1 MFGGNKNMDKV
12 AMKKECPPS
21 QPEIPVQHEVILKD
35 GIKLTFYFS
44 HDSHDCNTINFEMIW
59 TSVGFWGTE
68 QNIGFGWIQFDEPCT
83 LVTMRHSFRNEGLPI
98 SLGPFHFS
106 KKRSLCSIL
115 NTVAKLFEPIFIRR
129 NEWPYFEDNIEYYY
143 DESEQDIVEEKA
155 EKNGEGEM
163 QPEKKDVWSTDM
175 NQLIAEAKQSIDE
188 SQKLINDGQECI
200 DKAKVMLSEKIE
212 MIESV
217 MNLLGKVHQEMQTLY
232 NS

>member
-1 MFGGNKNMDKV
+1 
-12 AMKKECPPS
+12 
-21 QPEIPVQHEVILKD
+21 
-35 GIKLTFYFS
+35 
-44 HDSHDCNTINFEMIW
+44 
-59 TSVGFWGTE
+59 
-68 QNIGFGWIQFDEPCT
+68 
-83 LVTMRHSFRNEGLPI
+83 
-98 SLGPFHFS
+98 
-106 KKRSLCSIL
+106 
-115 NTVAKLFEPIFIRR
+115 
-129 NEWPYFEDNIEYYY
+129 
-143 DESEQDIVEEKA
+143 
-155 EKNGEGEM
+155 M